1 MKKIITIVIIA
12 LTLASC
18 GSVRFGKIDSNWANT
33 QKGGTNCPSFR

>member
-18 GSVRFGKIDSNWANT
+18 GSVRFGKIDSNWTNA
-33 QKGGTNCPSFR
+33 KGSTNCPSFR